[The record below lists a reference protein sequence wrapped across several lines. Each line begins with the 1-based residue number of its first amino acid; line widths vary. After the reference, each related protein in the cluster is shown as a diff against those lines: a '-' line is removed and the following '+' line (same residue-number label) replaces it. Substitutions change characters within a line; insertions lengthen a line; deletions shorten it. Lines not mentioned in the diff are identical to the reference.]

1 MSVAT
6 DSTDRPRDAA
16 VSNDSSTGSNSQVLF
31 LAGAFSGLAEALV
44 VQPFDMIKTRHHL
57 NHEKIETITETMVNV
72 YREGGVLRF
81 YRGITAELVGMI
93 PKSSAMYASY
103 ELVRKFISDDMGYG
117 DTSLVAAAA
126 GLASGVPEALTVQ
139 PFQVVKVRLQVI
151 AIYIIDSIAALK
163 EGVMQS
169 NIINN

>member
-1 MSVAT
+1 MPAGNS
-6 DSTDRPRDAA
+6 DDAA
-16 VSNDSSTGSNSQVLF
+16 RTSDAPLSDSGSGGSSSNSQVLF

-72 YREGGVLRF
+72 YREGGFLRF
-81 YRGITAELVGMI
+81 YRGITAELVGMV

-103 ELVRKFISDDMGYG
+103 ELVRKFVSEDMGYG

-139 PFQVVKVRLQVI
+139 PFQVVKVRLQVWQTVCI
-151 AIYIIDSIAALK
+151 LAMHVIYNSVIFR
-163 EGVMQS
+163 
-169 NIINN
+169 

>member
-1 MSVAT
+1 MSAPNSKVDNTPKDTAAPS
-6 DSTDRPRDAA
+6 DSPG
-16 VSNDSSTGSNSQVLF
+16 GSNSQVLF

-57 NHEKIETITETMVNV
+57 NHEKIETITETMVSV
-72 YREGGVLRF
+72 YREGGFLRF
-81 YRGITAELVGMI
+81 YRGITAELVGMV

-117 DTSLVAAAA
+117 DTSIVAATA

-151 AIYIIDSIAALK
+151 TLCMMACAAPYK
-163 EGVMQS
+163 
-169 NIINN
+169 